1 MRTEFR
7 LHEGSS
13 IIRWDGLPVMLERVL
28 AAPRRFRRSPLAA
41 VGDALRGL
49 FHRLEASAYRM
60 RYREIERYLADSCD
74 VVELERRMRDIE
86 RRSSAGFNPYF

>member
-13 IIRWDGLPVMLERVL
+13 IIRFDGLPVIFKWVL
-28 AAPRRFRRSPLAA
+28 ATPGRLRRSPLAT
-41 VGDALRGL
+41 VGDAFRGL

-60 RYREIERYLADSCD
+60 RYRELERYLADSCD
-74 VVELERRMRDIE
+74 VVELERRMRHIE
-86 RRSSAGFNPYF
+86 RRSGAGFNPYF